1 MAETFVAICHLPSAI
16 RHPPSGVKYGTTP
29 MRIPE
34 TAEFAVESERSS
46 IRWFY
51 IYAAGL
57 VTIGVAVLVITFM
70 FPSIA
75 PGGDAMKPIIAIAG
89 TFIGSM
95 GGFPLKEIIARE
107 QRVRYLRWL
116 KTEAAQPNADLPQLE
131 SLLLDFVK
139 KGTA

>member
-1 MAETFVAICHLPSAI
+1 
-16 RHPPSGVKYGTTP
+16 

-34 TAEFAVESERSS
+34 TADFAMESERSS

-51 IYAAGL
+51 FHAAGL
-57 VTIGVAVLVITFM
+57 VTVGVVILIVVFAL
-70 FPSIA
+70 PSITQSA
-75 PGGDAMKPIIAIAG
+75 ESLRPIIAIAG
-89 TFIGSM
+89 TFISSM

-116 KTEAAQPNADLPQLE
+116 KTEAQEPGADLPQLE

>member
-1 MAETFVAICHLPSAI
+1 
-16 RHPPSGVKYGTTP
+16 

-34 TAEFAVESERSS
+34 TAEFAVENERNS

-51 IYAAGL
+51 IHAGAL
-57 VTIGVAVLVITFM
+57 IVIGVGVLVVIFAFPIT
-70 FPSIA
+70 PTA
-75 PGGDAMKPIIAIAG
+75 EPLKPVIAIAA

-116 KTEAAQPNADLPQLE
+116 KQEAQQPNADLPQLE

-139 KGTA
+139 KGGA

>member
-1 MAETFVAICHLPSAI
+1 
-16 RHPPSGVKYGTTP
+16 

-34 TAEFAVESERSS
+34 TAEFAVENERNS

-51 IYAAGL
+51 IYAAAL
-57 VTIGVAVLVITFM
+57 VTAGVVVLVIVFK

-75 PGGDAMKPIIAIAG
+75 PGGEAMKPVIAIAA

-116 KTEAAQPNADLPQLE
+116 KAEAQQPNADLPQLE
-131 SLLLDFVK
+131 GLLLDFVK

>member
-1 MAETFVAICHLPSAI
+1 
-16 RHPPSGVKYGTTP
+16 

-34 TAEFAVESERSS
+34 TAEFAVETERSS

-51 IYAAGL
+51 IYAGAL
-57 VTIGVAVLVITFM
+57 VTIGVAVLVIVFA
-70 FPSIA
+70 FPAITPVSES
-75 PGGDAMKPIIAIAG
+75 MKPIIAIAG

-116 KTEAAQPNADLPQLE
+116 KTEAQQPNADLPQLE
-131 SLLLDFVK
+131 GLLLDFVK
-139 KGTA
+139 KGAA